1 MVRQT
6 IISNFVPVFLKN
18 PRAILYHLEIN
29 LCVCHTDMQAAEEG
43 HDIFSK
49 THHSTLVE
57 NMKANLIFS
66 CNYTGK
72 VDKHLVLYTHTLK
85 AELV

>member
-6 IISNFVPVFLKN
+6 IMSNGVPVFLKN

-29 LCVCHTDMQAAEEG
+29 LFVYHIDMQPAEEG
-43 HDIFSK
+43 HGIFSSI
-49 THHSTLVE
+49 HPSTLAE
-57 NMKANLIFS
+57 NTKANLIFS

-72 VDKHLVLYTHTLK
+72 VDKHLVLYTQTLK

>member
-6 IISNFVPVFLKN
+6 IISNCVPIFLKN
-18 PRAILYHLEIN
+18 PRGILYRLEIN
-29 LCVCHTDMQAAEEG
+29 LFVYHIEMQAAEEV
-43 HDIFSK
+43 HDIFSSIYN
-49 THHSTLVE
+49 STLVE
-57 NMKANLIFS
+57 NTKTNSIFS

-72 VDKHLVLYTHTLK
+72 VDKHLMLYTHALK